1 MLFGLPRPE
10 MSGRLPEELASI
22 VTAIESDIIFGR
34 LPPGFRLVED
44 ALMARFAATRHTI
57 RQVLLELERIGIAI
71 RERNVGAAVRS
82 YSRDEV
88 LEIYQVRELLQRQAA
103 LMIALP
109 AAPVLIAQLEAVNQR
124 FAEAGAAGD
133 LRAVHEVNDAFHLT
147 LFGACRNKYLLGSI
161 ADYMALSLPMRA
173 TTLADATAL
182 QTSVRQHRTMID
194 MLRGTDNWALAQL
207 CVEHVWP
214 SKHDYLQRAP
224 ADGEADAVR
233 SPGRPRRQVRAV
245 HGIG

>member
-1 MLFGLPRPE
+1 

-34 LPPGFRLVED
+34 LPPGFRLIED
-44 ALMARFAATRHTI
+44 ALMARFSATRHTI

-103 LMIALP
+103 LMVALP
-109 AAPVLIAQLEAVNQR
+109 ASRALIARLEALNQR

-133 LRAVHEVNDAFHLT
+133 LRAVHEVNDEFHLT
-147 LFGACRNKYLLGSI
+147 LFSACRNKYLVGSI

-173 TTLADATAL
+173 TTLANAESL
-182 QTSVRQHRTMID
+182 ETSQRQHRTMID

-224 ADGEADAVR
+224 ADGMLEAVR
-233 SPGRPRRQVRAV
+233 FSGRTRRQVRAV
-245 HGIG
+245 QGFG